1 MTITRFHA
9 CTLGLLAALALAGCT
24 GSEPAA
30 DQAAS
35 DEHATADEHAEG
47 KSSSAGLPTGHIDA
61 GAKRVLVKSQA
72 TGQACVDCHGKDGN
86 EPLDPTYPKL
96 GGQYHDYLARA
107 LQMYRSGG
115 REHALMSAQ
124 AQNLTDQEIADLSA
138 YFASRPS
145 HLSDLHG
152 LD

>member
-1 MTITRFHA
+1 MTLTRFTVSA
-9 CTLGLLAALALAGCT
+9 LGLVAALALAGCS

-30 DQAAS
+30 D
-35 DEHATADEHAEG
+35 HATADEHAEG

-61 GAKRVLVKSQA
+61 GGKRALVKSEA
-72 TGQACVDCHGKDGN
+72 TGQTCIDCHGKDGN
-86 EPLDPTYPKL
+86 VPLDPTYPKL

-145 HLSDLHG
+145 QLSDLHG